1 MQLMLPADDGLVIVF
16 ARPLFSPRALRSVT
30 AGRQAGAVRLTAF
43 LLGAL
48 VLTVALTV
56 FCPPAGAVVTEV
68 GGTSVG
74 LQPREESR
82 HWDASAK
89 RDGVG
94 GPAEANLAVESFG
107 NNPLHAD
114 EPGPVVHSAGTY
126 AIYWDPQDYYHGDWQ
141 ELIDGFLANL
151 ASAGGK
157 LSNVFAVDA
166 QYTDRSNKPATNS
179 SAFYGAYTDTNSYPQ
194 SEGCTDP
201 HPLEFGMPVLESG
214 GPVCLTSKQIRT
226 QIETFIGEQ
235 HGLRKGMGTIFYLLT
250 PPGVTVCLDAGGATG
265 HCSDFAGT
273 ETEISIY
280 EEEKA
285 TYPERIAKYEEEK
298 KAYEKAKKAYEE
310 EKAKL
315 EIEGK
320 PDGATPPVEPTKPAE
335 PKRPASYTDYTKS
348 FCSYHAAISPTNP
361 ANGDGN
367 TVLYAVVPWTAGGAG
382 DYHLSAKDRT
392 QAAAC
397 QDGGFQPG
405 SKPGGELEEKE
416 HERPRTPKEEE
427 EFHEKSKKEQREAEE
442 ARELGLEKPHDQEPN
457 QIGLGPDGSYDT
469 GLADVIVNQIAVE
482 QQDTVTN
489 PLLNAW
495 QDSAGQEVT
504 DECRNSFFPT
514 TGGGASAAPLTRA
527 GTLSNQSLAGGKY
540 YLNDAF
546 NLASLRLPYPGVPC
560 MNNISL
566 EPKFTAPSPVNA
578 GEIVGFDG
586 MESDITLDAA
596 IAFSP
601 AGVPRANYAT
611 YTWSFGD
618 GSPTVSGFAPGAPS
632 ANSPA
637 FSPCVLPWESPCAA
651 SAYHSYQYGGTHTV
665 TLTVTDVGGNTAS
678 VSHLITVL
686 GPPEPSPEP
695 PSGGGSSGSG
705 GGPAA
710 SPVAPSKAA
719 ATTPTQPLT
728 PAPVV
733 TGFAASTSLKKVL
746 SSGLPVRYSTNE
758 QVAGSIQVLLESSIA
773 KRLGVHGGTAT
784 GLPKGTPSSIVVG
797 TAVLVTTKAG
807 QGTIRIKFSARN
819 ASRLKHTRK
828 LKLMLRLFA
837 RNASRQ
843 SPQTTTSLSTV
854 VLNP

>member
-1 MQLMLPADDGLVIVF
+1 M
-16 ARPLFSPRALRSVT
+16 
-30 AGRQAGAVRLTAF
+30 
-43 LLGAL
+43 
-48 VLTVALTV
+48 VA
-56 FCPPAGAVVTEV
+56 EV
-68 GGTSVG
+68 SGTNVG
-74 LQPREESR
+74 LQPREEAR
-82 HWDASAK
+82 YWEAYAK
-89 RDGVG
+89 PDGVG
-94 GPAEANLAVESFG
+94 GPAELNSAVASFG
-107 NNPLHAD
+107 NNPLHANK
-114 EPGPVVHSAGTY
+114 PGPVMHAAGTY

-151 ASAGGK
+151 GSAGGK
-157 LSNVFAVDA
+157 LSNVFAVDT
-166 QYTDRSNKPATNS
+166 QYTDRTNKPATS
-179 SAFYGAYTDTNSYPQ
+179 ASAFYGAYTDTNSYPQ
-194 SEGCTDP
+194 SEGCADP

-214 GPVCLTSKQIRT
+214 GPVCLTGKQIRT

-250 PPGVTVCLDAGGATG
+250 PPGVTVCLDGGGATG

-273 ETEISIY
+273 EAEISSY

-285 TYPERIAKYEEEK
+285 TYPERLTKYEEEK
-298 KAYEKAKKAYEE
+298 KAYEKANKAYEE

-315 EIEGK
+315 EKEGK
-320 PDGATPPVEPTKPAE
+320 PDEARPPVEPTRPAE
-335 PKRPASYTDYTKS
+335 PKRPASYTDYTRS
-348 FCSYHAAISPTNP
+348 FCSYHAAISPTDP
-361 ANGDGN
+361 VNGDGN

-382 DYHLSAKDRT
+382 DNHLLAKDRN

-416 HERPRTPKEEE
+416 REKPRTPKEEE
-427 EFHEKSKKEQREAEE
+427 EFHEKSKKEQREEEE
-442 ARELGLEKPHDQEPN
+442 ARELGLDKPHDQEPN

-469 GLADVIVNQIAVE
+469 GLADLIINQIAVE
-482 QQDTVTN
+482 QQDTVTD
-489 PLLNAW
+489 PLLNSW

-504 DECRNSFFPT
+504 DECRNSFFPG
-514 TGGGASAAPLTRA
+514 TGAATAASPLTRA
-527 GTLSNQSLAGGKY
+527 GTLSNQSLASGKY

-546 NLASLRLPYPGVPC
+546 NLASQRLPYPGVPC

-601 AGVPRANYAT
+601 AGAPRANYAT

-637 FSPCVLPWESPCAA
+637 FSPCVLPWEAPCAA
-651 SAYHSYQYGGTHTV
+651 SAYHSYQYGGKYEV
-665 TLTVTDVGGNTAS
+665 TLMVTDVGGNTAS
-678 VSHLITVL
+678 VSKTITVD
-686 GPPEPSPEP
+686 GPAAPSPGP
-695 PSGGGSSGSG
+695 AGGGSSGGSG
-705 GGPAA
+705 NPAPA
-710 SPVAPSKAA
+710 SGSPSSG
-719 ATTPTQPLT
+719 TTPATVPLTSPT

-746 SSGLPVRYSTNE
+746 HGGLPVRYSANE
-758 QVAGSIQVLLESSIA
+758 QVAGSIQVLLESAIA
-773 KRLGVHGGTAT
+773 KRLGVHGATAT

-797 TAVLVTTKAG
+797 TAVLVTTRAG
-807 QGTIRIKFSARN
+807 QGTIRIKFSGRTA
-819 ASRLKHTRK
+819 ARLKHTHK